1 MLLNGKEMEVN
12 IARNQGYEACL
23 SLKCLT
29 HAITL
34 HKKEKRKHT
43 FNGRVWTLH
52 VGFIVRLFA

>member
-29 HAITL
+29 HAITF
-34 HKKEKRKHT
+34 HTKKRKENTHLMEEC
-43 FNGRVWTLH
+43 GH
-52 VGFIVRLFA
+52 SM